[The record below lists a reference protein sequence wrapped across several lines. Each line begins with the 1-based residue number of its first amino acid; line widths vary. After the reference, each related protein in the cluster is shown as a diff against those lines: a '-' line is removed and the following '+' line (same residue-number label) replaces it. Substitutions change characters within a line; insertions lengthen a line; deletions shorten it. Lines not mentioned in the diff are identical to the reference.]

1 MDNFQGVKK
10 RNGETDWEFC
20 WRCICGKIEGQLNCD
35 WQDIVEEFELG
46 VHRDTLRKAVNVG
59 EFSAYKVAKYYED
72 LMIKQIQNSKSDAV
86 KDIENKVRQLQ
97 IEKQKLKDQRTELN
111 RLIRTQARWEQ
122 VIEILEEQIE
132 AYEYQK
138 SEYAEA
144 RQYESDKNVASLML
158 SDWHIG
164 AKFDTYLES
173 YDTDIAKYRVKLLK
187 DDVIEYCTL
196 HKIDTLYIEILG
208 DMVSGIIHVNNRLAQ
223 CENII
228 QQNIIASEML
238 GELIFELAKVVP
250 NIKLVYCVGNHGR
263 VNADVKE
270 SIAEENFEYL
280 IRYYLEVKLQN
291 LPNIEWL
298 DNEVT
303 PEMCVYTLPN
313 GRTIASIHGHRE
325 RKNTYQHTVK
335 NLTDFCE
342 DFRINEVHMGHF
354 HNHQVINNV
363 VVNGSMMGCDEY
375 AQRFKFHADPSQ
387 TLRVYDKKGN
397 IVTYEIILK

>member
-10 RNGETDWEFC
+10 RKDETDWEFC

-72 LMIKQIQNSKSDAV
+72 LMIKQIQNSKTDAV

-132 AYEYQK
+132 SYEYNEN
-138 SEYAEA
+138 EYKEA

-164 AKFDTYLES
+164 AKFDTYLAS
-173 YDTDIAKYRVKLLK
+173 YDTDIAKHRAKLLQ
-187 DDVIEYCTL
+187 DDVVEYCTL
-196 HKIDTLYIEILG
+196 HKVDTLYIEILG

-228 QQNIIASEML
+228 QQNITASEML
-238 GELIFELAKVVP
+238 GSLIFDLAKVVP

-280 IRYYLEVKLQN
+280 IRYYLEIKLQN

-313 GRTIASIHGHRE
+313 GRTIASMHGHRE

-335 NLTDFCE
+335 NITDFCE
-342 DFRINEVHMGHF
+342 DYRINEVHMGHF

-375 AQRFKFHADPSQ
+375 AQRFKYHADPSQ
-387 TLRVYDKKGN
+387 TLRIYDKKGN
-397 IVTYEIILK
+397 TITYEIILK

>member
-10 RNGETDWEFC
+10 RKDETDWEFC

-72 LMIKQIQNSKSDAV
+72 LMIKQIQNSKTDAV

-122 VIEILEEQIE
+122 VIEILEEQVE
-132 AYEYQK
+132 SYEYNEN
-138 SEYAEA
+138 EYKEA

-173 YDTDIAKYRVKLLK
+173 YDTDVAKHRAKLLK
-187 DDVIEYCTL
+187 DDAVEYCTL
-196 HKIDTLYIEILG
+196 HKVDTLYIEILG
-208 DMVSGIIHVNNRLAQ
+208 DLVSGIIHVNNRLAQ

-228 QQNIIASEML
+228 QQNITASEML
-238 GELIFELAKVVP
+238 GSLIFDLAKVVP

-280 IRYYLEVKLQN
+280 IRYYLEIKLQN
-291 LPNIEWL
+291 LPNVEWL

-313 GRTIASIHGHRE
+313 GRTIASMHGHRE

-335 NLTDFCE
+335 NITDFCE
-342 DFRINEVHMGHF
+342 DYRINEVHMGHF

-375 AQRFKFHADPSQ
+375 AQRFKYHADPSQ
-387 TLRVYDKKGN
+387 TLRIYDKKGN
-397 IVTYEIILK
+397 TITYEIILK

>member
-72 LMIKQIQNSKSDAV
+72 LMIKQIQNSKTDAV

-173 YDTDIAKYRVKLLK
+173 YNTDIAKYRVKLLK

-280 IRYYLEVKLQN
+280 IRYYLEIKLQN

-313 GRTIASIHGHRE
+313 GRTIASMHGHRE

>member
-72 LMIKQIQNSKSDAV
+72 LMIKQIQNSKTDAV

-280 IRYYLEVKLQN
+280 IRYYLEIKLQN

-313 GRTIASIHGHRE
+313 GRTIASMHGHRE